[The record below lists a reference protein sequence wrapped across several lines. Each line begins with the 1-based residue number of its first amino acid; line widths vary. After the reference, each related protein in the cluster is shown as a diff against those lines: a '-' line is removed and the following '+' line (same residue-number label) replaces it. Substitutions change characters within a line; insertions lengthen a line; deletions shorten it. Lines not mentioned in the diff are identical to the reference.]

1 MIEGST
7 LGDRGQAFPIYVVL
21 VAGLLFAALAFFVV
35 GMAGDTRSSA
45 QGAADAAALAAAR
58 DARDALFGPIDMAA
72 LTPADWEE
80 ILQGDRLKATG
91 ACAAAVEFA
100 GLNDASAECVA
111 NIPEFTV
118 KVNTNGTV
126 GDSVIPGT
134 ASMHG
139 KATAKAIIEPR
150 CTLGPAPTPAASQTP
165 SPGAESPGEPTAVAL
180 KCKDGSLLTLDPLKP
195 GSLLQLSR
203 KLFSVR
209 LVD

>member
-7 LGDRGQAFPIYVVL
+7 RGDRGQAFPIYVV
-21 VAGLLFAALAFFVV
+21 VVTGLLFAALAFFVV

-45 QGAADAAALAAAR
+45 QGAADAGALAAAR
-58 DARDALFGPIDMAA
+58 DARDTLFGPIDMAA
-72 LTPADWEE
+72 LTPADWEG
-80 ILQGDRLKATG
+80 ILQGDRLKAAG
-91 ACAAAVEFA
+91 ACDAAVEFA

-111 NIPEFTV
+111 NLPEFTV
-118 KVNTNGTV
+118 TVSTNGTV
-126 GDSVIPGT
+126 GESVIPGT

-139 KATAKAIIEPR
+139 KATAKAVIEPR
-150 CTLGPAPTPAASQTP
+150 CTLGTASTPTASQTP
-165 SPGAESPGEPTAVAL
+165 SPGAEPSGSPTAVSL